1 MLTKDYVLWLGLIG
15 RTEFTILNEVLA
27 LFFLH
32 LRKTFNL
39 SLYCVYFVE
48 FN

>member
-27 LFFLH
+27 LFH
-32 LRKTFNL
+32 LCKTFNL